1 MIIKR
6 FLLFTVIMM
15 LVVGVTGC
23 RLPAST
29 PPASTATS
37 AGSFPVP
44 GEGGTDTMGM
54 FEKFATQTAQAAS
67 GQPPTEGQ
75 PPDEGQPPA
84 EDTSV
89 PVVPTNTPAPQ
100 QEAAAP
106 TEKPAEP
113 AVKPARTK
121 IVVPTATPGLPASYT
136 LQKGEFPYCIARRF
150 NISPADLLNAN
161 GLSAN
166 STTRPGQK
174 LTIPKNARNFPG
186 TRALHKHPTSY
197 TVKTND
203 TIYTVACYFGDVD
216 PDSIKLANGLKKPFN
231 LTAGE
236 KIQIP

>member
-1 MIIKR
+1 MTIKR
-6 FLLFTVIMM
+6 ILLITVIMM

-29 PPASTATS
+29 PPAATATT
-37 AGSFPVP
+37 AGGFPVP

-54 FEKFATQTAQAAS
+54 FERFATQTAQAAA
-67 GQPPTEGQ
+67 GQPPSEGQ

-84 EDTSV
+84 AETPV
-89 PVVPTNTPAPQ
+89 PVVPTDTPAP

-106 TEKPAEP
+106 TEQPAEP
-113 AVKPARTK
+113 AARPTRTRV
-121 IVVPTATPGLPASYT
+121 VVPTATPGLPASYT

-150 NISPADLLNAN
+150 NINPVDLLNAN
-161 GLSAN
+161 GLSVN

-174 LTIPKNARNFPG
+174 LTIPQNARNFPG
-186 TRALHKHPTSY
+186 NRALHEHPTTY

-216 PDSIKLANGLKKPFN
+216 PSAIALANGLKEPYR
-231 LTAGE
+231 LTAGDR
-236 KIQIP
+236 IQIP